1 MKFYITHFRNYY
13 DFYEKEWNVAI
24 RDSDEFFISLENFMS
39 WDASTKS
46 FIGYYVVSSIPVS
59 ILHLEDKRVL
69 YKRPGEIIIDFEY
82 PESIK
87 EISVDNFLNHFV
99 LGYHYVTPK
108 FFTKFKMCEE
118 LLDSI
123 CYGLSEAKIQLC

>member
-1 MKFYITHFRNYY
+1 MKIYITHFRNYY

-24 RDSDEFFISLENFMS
+24 RDSDEFFISSESFMS

-59 ILHLEDKRVL
+59 ILHLEDKRAL
-69 YKRPGEIIIDFEY
+69 YKRPGEVIIDFEY

-87 EISVDNFLNHFV
+87 EISADNFLNYFV
-99 LGYHYVTPK
+99 LGYRYVTPK

-123 CYGLSEAKIQLC
+123 RYGLSEAKIQLC

>member
-1 MKFYITHFRNYY
+1 MRFYITHFRNYY

-24 RDSDEFFISLENFMS
+24 RDSDEFFISSERFMS

-59 ILHLEDKRVL
+59 VLHLEDKRAL
-69 YKRPGEIIIDFEY
+69 YKRPGEVIIDFEY
-82 PESIK
+82 PKFIK
-87 EISVDNFLNHFV
+87 EISADNFLNHFV

-118 LLDSI
+118 LLNSI
-123 CYGLSEAKIQLC
+123 RYGLSEAKIQLC

>member
-1 MKFYITHFRNYY
+1 MRFYITHFRNYY

-59 ILHLEDKRVL
+59 VLHLEDKRAL
-69 YKRPGEIIIDFEY
+69 YKRPGEVIIDFEY
-82 PESIK
+82 PKFIK
-87 EISVDNFLNHFV
+87 EISADNFLNHFV

-118 LLDSI
+118 LLNSI
-123 CYGLSEAKIQLC
+123 CHGLSEAKIQLC